1 MNVVDYI
8 GRDDRLGG
16 VFTDSMKEF
25 NLIFKKEI
33 LEIYTGFEG
42 LHTLVDVGGGDGT
55 ILNMIISKHPAF
67 KGINYDLPSVV
78 EKSPSH
84 PGIEHIAGDMFV
96 RIPKGNAIFMKWI
109 LHGWD
114 DDRCLMILKNCYE
127 ALPDNGK
134 VIVVD
139 MVIQEAPG
147 TSFSAKSL
155 FLFDVYLMN
164 TNVMGKERTERELQS
179 LAKAAGFSDIRVACS
194 DFTFSVVELLRNM

>member
-8 GRDDRLGG
+8 GRDDSLGG

-33 LEIYTGFEG
+33 LEIYRGFEG
-42 LHTLVDVGGGDGT
+42 LHTL
-55 ILNMIISKHPAF
+55 HPAI

-84 PGIEHIAGDMFV
+84 PGIEHIARDMFV
-96 RIPKGNAIFMKWI
+96 RIPKGDAIFMKWI

-194 DFTFSVVELLRNM
+194 AFTFSVVELLKNM